1 MNDNIFA
8 LHGFLIDNIFA
19 LYGGRVFKLAIG
31 IHMVR
36 TVSLFSPTCS
46 FIRMNKRDI
55 CTLYTYCVSRIV
67 CIILSQL
74 CKLHHY
80 FESLTW
86 LTVTEYLCYKCL
98 TTNMTYHYFESLT
111 WLTVTEYLCYKC
123 LTTNMTYHYF
133 ESLTWLTVTEYLCY
147 KCLTTDMTRLSQ
159 SQFSPFSIHDLF
171 TEVCNKNNTTGTS
184 SGARTSYP
192 SGASEFTP
200 VVCGVCVA
208 NL

>member
-1 MNDNIFA
+1 
-8 LHGFLIDNIFA
+8 
-19 LYGGRVFKLAIG
+19 
-31 IHMVR
+31 MVR

>member
-1 MNDNIFA
+1 M
-8 LHGFLIDNIFA
+8 IDNIFA

-123 LTTNMTYHYF
+123 LTT
-133 ESLTWLTVTEYLCY
+133 
-147 KCLTTDMTRLSQ
+147 DMTRLSQ

>member
-1 MNDNIFA
+1 M
-8 LHGFLIDNIFA
+8 IDNIFA

-98 TTNMTYHYFESLT
+98 TT
-111 WLTVTEYLCYKC
+111 
-123 LTTNMTYHYF
+123 
-133 ESLTWLTVTEYLCY
+133 
-147 KCLTTDMTRLSQ
+147 DMTRLSQ

>member
-1 MNDNIFA
+1 
-8 LHGFLIDNIFA
+8 
-19 LYGGRVFKLAIG
+19 
-31 IHMVR
+31 MVR

-74 CKLHHY
+74 CKLHHYFESLTWLTVTEYLCYKCLTTNMTYHY

>member
-1 MNDNIFA
+1 LNDNIFA

-98 TTNMTYHYFESLT
+98 TT
-111 WLTVTEYLCYKC
+111 
-123 LTTNMTYHYF
+123 
-133 ESLTWLTVTEYLCY
+133 
-147 KCLTTDMTRLSQ
+147 DMTRLSQ